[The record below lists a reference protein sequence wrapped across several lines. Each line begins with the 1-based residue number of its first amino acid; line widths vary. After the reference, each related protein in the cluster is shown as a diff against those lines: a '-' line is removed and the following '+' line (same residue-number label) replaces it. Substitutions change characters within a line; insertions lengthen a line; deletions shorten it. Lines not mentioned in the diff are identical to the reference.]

1 MTRFTSLQG
10 AIAMS
15 ISSAT
20 KSPKRVS
27 FRRLGSFFRQY
38 WFELILIAPLFIYVL
53 GFTLLPV
60 LQNIGLSFQQHYEGG
75 NFPTLDSY
83 KTLFGRYRFVEAFVN
98 TITIALISVSM
109 ELILGLGVALMLSQ
123 NFRGRGL
130 FRAIMLLPMGI
141 PTVVAATNMRYIFAS
156 SGYFNEFLYDIT
168 TFLTRIGVM
177 AEPFTGWNFLQK
189 PLALI
194 GVAISDMWKVTPLV
208 MLILLAGLESIP
220 RDLYEAAEVDGAS
233 IWQRFTRITLPLL
246 RPAITSAVIIRGIDA
261 FRIFVHPLALGV
273 SGQVPVLAS
282 FAYNEYTNVHLTTSA
297 AASTI
302 LLVMI
307 LVAVLAYL
315 RLVGA
320 REVMR

>member
-1 MTRFTSLQG
+1 MTTTASAKARFSWLDLG
-10 AIAMS
+10 AI
-15 ISSAT
+15 
-20 KSPKRVS
+20 REF
-27 FRRLGSFFRQY
+27 FRRY
-38 WFELILIAPLFIYVL
+38 WFELILLVPLFVYVL
-53 GFTLLPV
+53 GFTLIPV
-60 LQNIGLSFQQHYEGG
+60 IQNIALSFQEHYEGG

-83 KTLFGRYRFVEAFVN
+83 QVLLDRYRFTEAFTN
-98 TITIALISVSM
+98 TIVIAFVSVFF
-109 ELILGLGVALMLSQ
+109 ELLLGLGVALMLSREV
-123 NFRGRGL
+123 RGRGF

-141 PTVVAATNMRYIFAS
+141 PVVVPATNMRYIFAS
-156 SGYFNEFLYDIT
+156 SGYLNEVIYDVT
-168 TFLTRIGVM
+168 TFLTHLGVM
-177 AEPFTGWNFLQK
+177 NEPFSGWNYLQQ
-189 PLALI
+189 PLALF

-208 MLILLAGLESIP
+208 MLILLAGLESIS

-233 IWQRFTRITLPLL
+233 AWQRFTRITLPLL

-282 FAYNEYTNVHLTTSA
+282 FAYNEYSNVHLTTSA

-307 LVAVLAYL
+307 LFTVITYL

-320 REVMR
+320 REVIR